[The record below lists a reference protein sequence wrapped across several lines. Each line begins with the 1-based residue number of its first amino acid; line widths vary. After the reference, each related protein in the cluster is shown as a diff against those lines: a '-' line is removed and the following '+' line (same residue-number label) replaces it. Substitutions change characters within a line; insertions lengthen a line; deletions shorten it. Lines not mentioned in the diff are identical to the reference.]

1 MSDQDPDYHINPNY
15 QKSNLLPKVRPS
27 TAGTPTSSGIKKP
40 PTAVPATP
48 RMLRNTSG
56 HQILQ
61 AGTTP
66 QRSSSTHRPSGYST
80 PSGPTSLNND
90 NTKVPFAASPL
101 NNKNSSAQ
109 YQPSPNNH
117 TQLPPLDTRATDRQA
132 SGNTTPTR
140 LLPPVSVDQQQLQ
153 QQQQQQQAKPSSR
166 SNDQPHRTSS
176 THHSKKPQQTQFHRR
191 SIGEWDF
198 MKTIGAGSM
207 GKVKLARHRRT
218 NEICAIKII
227 PRAARLYARNH
238 ANDPPP
244 VDQKELE
251 KRQKEYEKEIA
262 RDKRTIREASL
273 GKILYHPFICR
284 LFEVITMSN
293 HYYMLFEYVSGGQM
307 LDYIVSHGS
316 LKERHARKF
325 VRGIASALDYLHRNN
340 VVHRDLKIE
349 NIMISN
355 TGDIK
360 IIDFGLSNFYSND
373 ALLKTYCG
381 SLYFAAPELLSAH
394 PYIGP
399 EVDVWSFGVVLY
411 VLVCGKVP
419 FDDQDVSVLHEK
431 IKKGKVDYP
440 DFLSNEVV
448 SLLSRMLVVNPNKR
462 AGLAEVM
469 SHPWMTR
476 GYEGPPT
483 SFVPHRIPLTL
494 PLDQATIT
502 EMANLEFG
510 QNEDQI
516 RNDITQVVSSKL
528 YQDASENWY
537 RNQRAEGNV
546 HGGQIDPTTGFHPL
560 VSIYYLVEEML
571 KRKKAKQSIV
581 DVPQAVKEQP
591 KEITP
596 DTAAGVPTQEKP
608 KVKIETPSQP
618 PVISFP
624 EAAHTSPRATSPPG
638 FPDRQQQ
645 LPSTSH
651 ATGNDDF
658 LLTQQQKHPKSAAV
672 TDEHSKGF
680 NSILR
685 KFSQRRAHSQRRP
698 PPSHEPTPAISS
710 VEDPLYHSTGFN
722 HNGNNGAAPM
732 ETTDNG
738 VKYDPKHLMSPQQD
752 ALVRRVGSLK
762 LTKKSPF
769 DTPEKPTVTDN
780 SLIAPTNKA
789 NKSHNRTV
797 SAYAGPAEA
806 LSSGDAKV
814 GPGANASKLPA
825 SATKKFHP
833 SARAKS
839 VGHAARRH
847 PSGFVP
853 NEGSENPNALPPL
866 PTDLNDDAFFDDVTL
881 DDYSP
886 TDKPSLVT
894 SNTSS
899 NQQGGARLGELAN
912 TELSETQI
920 LAEAARAPEGSM
932 PSIEYPRSLF
942 LKGFFSVQTTS
953 TKPLPIIR
961 ANVISVLTKLGVKF
975 TEVRGG
981 FICVHTPSIEQPSQV
996 PDVKITKA
1004 DDFAQEDQSLKS
1016 SKSSSGDSAAN
1027 QNQETTRVHSLE
1039 RKATND
1045 GNNSLGEDTFD
1056 QLSTPSSKGGHRRK
1070 FSIGGSILGSYR
1082 RKNGGSAPPI
1092 PPTPVAATRYDS
1104 SQMAASPSAG
1114 TSNQGASSSHT
1125 DYDSSASLD
1134 SLNAGEGGSDML
1146 VSSRIEQNKARTP
1159 STSGGQ
1165 SGQAIL
1171 NDNADTNATITEK
1184 KQHEQQHVSSQASK
1198 ARTPLKFEIHIVKV
1212 PLVGLSGV
1220 HFKKVLGNT
1229 WMYKALA
1236 GQILSE
1242 LNL

>member
-90 NTKVPFAASPL
+90 NTK
-101 NNKNSSAQ
+101 
-109 YQPSPNNH
+109 
-117 TQLPPLDTRATDRQA
+117 
-132 SGNTTPTR
+132 
-140 LLPPVSVDQQQLQ
+140 
-153 QQQQQQQAKPSSR
+153 
-166 SNDQPHRTSS
+166 
-176 THHSKKPQQTQFHRR
+176 QTQFHRR

-537 RNQRAEGNV
+537 RNQRAEENV

-596 DTAAGVPTQEKP
+596 DTAAGAPTQEKP

-698 PPSHEPTPAISS
+698 PPSHEPTPAVSS

-722 HNGNNGAAPM
+722 HNGNNGAVPM

-780 SLIAPTNKA
+780 SLSAPTNKV

-814 GPGANASKLPA
+814 APGANASKLPA
-825 SATKKFHP
+825 TATKKFHP

-853 NEGSENPNALPPL
+853 NEGSENSNALPPL

-996 PDVKITKA
+996 PDVQITKP

-1039 RKATND
+1039 H
-1045 GNNSLGEDTFD
+1045 TFD

-1159 STSGGQ
+1159 STSG
-1165 SGQAIL
+1165 
-1171 NDNADTNATITEK
+1171 EK
-1184 KQHEQQHVSSQASK
+1184 SQHQQQHASSQASK